1 MTETIIE
8 LRDLSIGYGNKKV
21 LQNINAKI
29 NKGEIVGI
37 IGCNGAGKSTLLKTI
52 RGLLSKQ
59 SGDILY
65 FGRLC

>member
-37 IGCNGAGKSTLLKTI
+37 IG
-52 RGLLSKQ
+52 
-59 SGDILY
+59 
-65 FGRLC
+65 

>member
-29 NKGEIVGI
+29 NRRHTVLPI
-37 IGCNGAGKSTLLKTI
+37 ITI
-52 RGLLSKQ
+52 NK
-59 SGDILY
+59 I
-65 FGRLC
+65 F